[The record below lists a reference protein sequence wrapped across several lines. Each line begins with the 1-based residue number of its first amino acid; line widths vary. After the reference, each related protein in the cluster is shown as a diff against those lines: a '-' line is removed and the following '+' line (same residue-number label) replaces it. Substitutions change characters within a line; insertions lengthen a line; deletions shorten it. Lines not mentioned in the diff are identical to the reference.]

1 MDRSTL
7 RLPDPNSVPPNGD
20 RRRAVRQK
28 LHTPVYASFNGSDTG
43 LVVDLSELLDLNES
57 GFAVQTSERLE
68 PNRAVSLCLDL
79 PETRNFIHGNGQVI
93 WSDESGRSGI
103 QFSALSESSR
113 KILKEWLFANLL
125 IAASNH
131 AARTEQLARHQEQ
144 ETSSTEFAT
153 AAESLATATAQ
164 QRSSALAS
172 LDEVRVQV
180 RELGDNSEAIFQFIT
195 EAAWELTGASGAALG
210 LRGQG
215 QRQGLE
221 EDQMIWR
228 AATGA
233 PVPPLGAE
241 VDTEHG
247 LSGECVR
254 GGQLVSCDDMENDPR
269 IDPEI
274 GRALG
279 IGSLMA
285 SPIVSNFRVVGVL
298 EIFSPHPQA
307 FSKAHGTILDRL
319 GELVPKSI
327 REAAQPAAI
336 EPEVAPAIGPETE
349 PEKIQP
355 SPMDLIHPM
364 EPVFE
369 ARPEPAS
376 KELAEAAE
384 VNAKVAAEAAVE
396 VKAAPEPV
404 TAMLA
409 AIVPEATVP
418 VAMVPEAI
426 SDIPASRTGRAI
438 RAVLL
443 DKAPVVV
450 EPAVGKEVSPRDLRP
465 AGARDI
471 GVAVKQI
478 DLKQTAA
485 AATAAMPVKAKAAA
499 ASSSRI
505 LHRALIGV
513 AIFVVAIAVGDL
525 IAPLIKKH
533 WPETSQAAQASSVK
547 TSVNA
552 TEGSSSSQPVFLKSA
567 SDRVSEHVSDHGAA
581 DRGTVEQHPPA
592 RSIADLQTLAN
603 QGDADAQ
610 WQLGLRY
617 HNGEGVAQS
626 DSQAM
631 LWFQMAAEQGHVT
644 AQSALGAYYWV
655 GRGVPRD
662 LSKSYFWSEI
672 AMAQGDDISKSRLEG
687 LSSQMTQAQVSA
699 ARQQAEVWIRNHSQR
714 AKSEAN

>member
-93 WSDESGRSGI
+93 WSDDSGRSGI
-103 QFSALSESSR
+103 QFSALSDASR

-131 AARTEQLARHQEQ
+131 AARTEQLARHHEQ
-144 ETSSTEFAT
+144 EIGSTELETAATLAT
-153 AAESLATATAQ
+153 AA
-164 QRSSALAS
+164 QRSSALSS
-172 LDEVRVQV
+172 LDEVRVQI

-221 EDQMIWR
+221 EDQMMWR

-233 PVPPLGAE
+233 PVPPLGAG

-298 EIFSPHPQA
+298 EIFSPHPHA
-307 FSKAHGTILDRL
+307 FTKAHGTLLDRL

-327 REAAQPAAI
+327 RETAQPVAI
-336 EPEVAPAIGPETE
+336 EPEAIE
-349 PEKIQP
+349 PENIQP
-355 SPMDLIHPM
+355 SAMDLIHSM

-369 ARPEPAS
+369 ARSEPVS
-376 KELAEAAE
+376 KSLAE
-384 VNAKVAAEAAVE
+384 VLE

-404 TAMLA
+404 AAMHA
-409 AIVPEATVP
+409 VIVPEAIAETMAP
-418 VAMVPEAI
+418 EAMVPEAI
-426 SDIPASRTGRAI
+426 SGIPASHTGQAI
-438 RAVLL
+438 RAALL
-443 DKAPVVV
+443 DKAPIVV
-450 EPAVGKEVSPRDLRP
+450 EPAVGKEVSPRDLKS
-465 AGARDI
+465 AGSRDSD
-471 GVAVKQI
+471 VAAKQIVVKPIDVKQTI
-478 DLKQTAA
+478 AA
-485 AATAAMPVKAKAAA
+485 AAAAVPVKAKAAA

-505 LHRALIGV
+505 LHRALIGL

-533 WPETSQAAQASSVK
+533 WPEPSQTAQASSVK
-547 TSVNA
+547 TTVNA
-552 TEGSSSSQPVFLKSA
+552 AEGSSSSSQPVFLKSA

-699 ARQQAEVWIRNHSQR
+699 ARQQAEVWIRNHGQR

>member
-7 RLPDPNSVPPNGD
+7 RLPDPNPVPPNGD

-28 LHTPVYASFNGSDTG
+28 LHTPVYASFNGPETG
-43 LVVDLSELLDLNES
+43 LVVDLSELLDLNEG

-79 PETRNFIHGNGQVI
+79 PETRSFIHGSGQVI

-125 IAASNH
+125 IACANH
-131 AARTEQLARHQEQ
+131 AARTEQLARHDAQDQEP
-144 ETSSTEFAT
+144 EKSSTQLETTRLET
-153 AAESLATATAQ
+153 AAASLASVTVP
-164 QRSSALAS
+164 QRTSALSS

-195 EAAWELTGASGAALG
+195 EAAWELTGASGAALA
-210 LRGQG
+210 LRAQG

-221 EDQMIWR
+221 EDQMTWR

-254 GGQLVSCDDMENDPR
+254 GGQLVTCDDMENDPR

-279 IGSLMA
+279 IGSLIA

-298 EIFSPHPQA
+298 EIFSPHPRA
-307 FSKAHGTILDRL
+307 FTKAHGTILDRL

-327 REAAQPAAI
+327 RETAQPEAIEIAPEAI
-336 EPEVAPAIGPETE
+336 EPR
-349 PEKIQP
+349 
-355 SPMDLIHPM
+355 IHPM

-376 KELAEAAE
+376 ESLAEVAE
-384 VNAKVAAEAAVE
+384 VQAKTAPEAVAAIFATSVSE
-396 VKAAPEPV
+396 
-404 TAMLA
+404 
-409 AIVPEATVP
+409 AIVPEA
-418 VAMVPEAI
+418 MVPESI
-426 SDIPASRTGRAI
+426 SDIPASRTGQAI
-438 RAVLL
+438 RAALL
-443 DKAPVVV
+443 EKAPQVLEHEVPT
-450 EPAVGKEVSPRDLRP
+450 PAVAKEASSRDLNP
-465 AGARDI
+465 AAARNIDI
-471 GVAVKQI
+471 DIATRQ
-478 DLKQTAA
+478 AA
-485 AATAAMPVKAKAAA
+485 AAAAAPTALKAKAAA

-505 LHRALIGV
+505 LHRALFGL

-525 IAPLIKKH
+525 IAPLVKKR
-533 WPETSQAAQASSVK
+533 WPEPSQAAQPSSAK
-547 TSVNA
+547 A
-552 TEGSSSSQPVFLKSA
+552 TEGTSSLSSSSPVLLKSA
-567 SDRVSEHVSDHGAA
+567 SDRIADHISDQHVSDQHVSDHGAA
-581 DRGTVEQHPPA
+581 DRGTVEQHPPP
-592 RSIADLQTLAN
+592 RSIADLETLAN

-617 HNGEGVAQS
+617 HNGEGIAQS

-672 AMAQGDDISKSRLEG
+672 AMVQGDDISKSRLEG

-699 ARQQAEVWIRNHSQR
+699 ARQQAEVWIRSHSQR